1 MYEKAEMQRRV
12 RELFWGIS
20 LGSLGREDKGAGAPA
35 AAGANAGSGSAAGA
49 GPAGEQGPFRQEEE
63 DLMLVDA
70 SPSVEEV
77 AEEIWKKVLPRVEA
91 VDRGEVGRTVR
102 IVS

>member
-1 MYEKAEMQRRV
+1 MQRRV

-20 LGSLGREDKGAGAPA
+20 LGSIGRDGGNGGAGA
-35 AAGANAGSGSAAGA
+35 GNGGSEGAGA
-49 GPAGEQGPFRQEEE
+49 GPAGERGPFRQEEE
-63 DLMLVDA
+63 DLVLVDA
-70 SPSVEEV
+70 GPSVEEV